1 MERLVKAM
9 VCPVDGVASG
19 QVRASALT
27 RGSRWPTEGRVL
39 AGVVVRTQGLVV
51 AGRLLGW
58 HDAPGQHGSAGRHTD
73 IRGLGPHV
81 GQTQEGAPD
90 YGRLAQATA

>member
-9 VCPVDGVASG
+9 VCPVDGMASS

-27 RGSRWPTEGRVL
+27 GRSL
-39 AGVVVRTQGLVV
+39 ANRRAGVGWVVVRTQGLVV

-58 HDAPGQHGSAGRHTD
+58 HDAPG
-73 IRGLGPHV
+73 
-81 GQTQEGAPD
+81 
-90 YGRLAQATA
+90 